1 MRSVFSAGFLA
12 VLVVAAGIG
21 GCAGVDFDHPR
32 TPSQALEPGFDTR
45 LGRQVREVVAAHPE
59 KSGFY
64 PIYDGVEAL
73 ATRLLLADRAERAID
88 AQTYILLADVSGYL
102 YLDHLLKAADRGV
115 RVRLLLDD
123 FTTQG
128 YDRGMAALDAH
139 PSFELRVFNP
149 FSRRTGR
156 MLDFVTESGRIN
168 RRMHNKSFTVDGV
181 ATVVGGRNIGDEY
194 FAVSEKANEGDFD
207 VLAAGP
213 VARDVGEAF
222 DSYWNSE
229 MVVPA
234 SALRGAPDDP
244 EAELALLRGR
254 IAAALAEL
262 GTTQLLGAL
271 DESLR
276 EKIAQDVD
284 SFVWAPYRVVYA
296 APERGVDTMATP
308 LIDAIEGSQQELLL
322 VSPYFVPLESG
333 VERFRK
339 LRERGVRVVIV
350 TNSLA
355 STDVIPAHAGYAQY
369 RKALLEQGVELH
381 EVRPDVILS
390 GTERAGTHRAHSGL
404 HAKAFVVDRRLLFV
418 GSFNW
423 DPRSMGINTEMG
435 LLIDSPELANQIAT
449 GVEAALAR
457 TTYRVTL
464 NEKGKLRWIGREH
477 GETVTFDGEPHTGF
491 WRRFQA
497 GFAGLLP
504 IEDQL

>member
-1 MRSVFSAGFLA
+1 MRSTFSLSVLT
-12 VLVVAAGIG
+12 VLVVAMGIG
-21 GCAGVDFDHPR
+21 GCASVDFDHPR

-45 LGRQVREVVAAHPE
+45 LGRQVAKLVAAHPG
-59 KSGFY
+59 KSGFH

-73 ATRLLLADRAERAID
+73 ATRLLIADRAERSID
-88 AQTYILLADVSGYL
+88 AQTYILHADTAGAL
-102 YLDHLLKAADRGV
+102 YLDRLLRAADRGV
-115 RVRLLLDD
+115 RVRLLIDD
-123 FTTQG
+123 FVTQG
-128 YDRGMAALDAH
+128 YDRGMAALNAH
-139 PSFELRVFNP
+139 PDLELRVFNP
-149 FSRRTGR
+149 FSRRRGR

-168 RRMHNKSFTVDGV
+168 RRMHNKSFTIDGV
-181 ATVVGGRNIGDEY
+181 ATVVGGRNIGAEY
-194 FAVSEKANEGDFD
+194 FAGSAEANMGDFD
-207 VLAAGP
+207 VLAVGP

-222 DSYWNSE
+222 DSYWNSKKA
-229 MVVPA
+229 VPA

-244 EAELALLRGR
+244 EAELAALRER
-254 IAAALAEL
+254 LAQRLE
-262 GTTQLLGAL
+262 GVESTRFGAAL

-284 SFVWAPYRVVYA
+284 SFLWAPYRLVYD
-296 APERGVDTMATP
+296 APERGVEKMATP
-308 LIDAIEGSQQELLL
+308 LIDAIEGSQRELLL
-322 VSPYFVPLESG
+322 VSPYFVPLEGG

-355 STDVIPAHAGYAQY
+355 STDVVPAHAGYARH

-381 EVRPDVILS
+381 EVRPDVVLS

-404 HAKAFVVDRRLLFV
+404 HAKAFIVDRRQLFV

-423 DPRSMGINTEMG
+423 DPRSVGINTEMG
-435 LLIDSPELANQIAT
+435 LLIDSPELAKRIAT
-449 GVEAALAR
+449 DVEGALAR

-464 NEKGKLRWIGREH
+464 NEKGELRWVGRED
-477 GETVTFDGEPHTGF
+477 GETVTFDREPHAGF

-504 IEDQL
+504 IQDQL